1 MSKKP
6 DPEKVD
12 DENPEW
18 TDETTAQSVK
28 FGDLSSPLQ
37 RKLSKGRGPQRSP
50 TKVQTAVR
58 YDQDVIEH
66 FRAAGRGWQTR
77 MNDALRRAIEKGLA

>member
-1 MSKKP
+1 MSKRP
-6 DPEKVD
+6 DPEKLD

-18 TDETTAQSVK
+18 TDETSTQAIK
-28 FGDLSSPLQ
+28 FGELSGALQ
-37 RKLSKGRGPQRSP
+37 RKLSTRRGPQRSP